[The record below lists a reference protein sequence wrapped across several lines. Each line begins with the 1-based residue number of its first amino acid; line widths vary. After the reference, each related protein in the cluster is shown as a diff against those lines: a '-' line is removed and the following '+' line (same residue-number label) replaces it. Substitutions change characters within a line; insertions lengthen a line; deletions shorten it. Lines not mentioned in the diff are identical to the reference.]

1 MKNIYEIVLTNFNEP
16 NDVQSKTI
24 FFVSDNLND
33 ILSYIR
39 SNKDLTNFVVS
50 NIVMINQGSEVI
62 YI

>member
-1 MKNIYEIVLTNFNEP
+1 MKSIYEIVLVNYNEP
-16 NDVQSKTI
+16 NDVQSKNM

-33 ILSYIR
+33 VLSYIR

-50 NIVMINQGSEVI
+50 NIIMINQGSEVI